1 MKVGRFIRRL
11 FCACPRRHLCGKIL
25 PGLIILILFA
35 SASAAS
41 EKNDP
46 ITIYAP
52 ATPTSIPL
60 IIAAENLPGTRVHI
74 FVNHSQAHCLFLRD
88 EISIL
93 STGLSVGVS
102 FYRQQIPVVILNSYV
117 SGLTYLVARK
127 KNISGFDDLKGEKIY
142 LPFPGCPVEET
153 TRYFIE
159 QEKLRWKEDVQIGY
173 TDPDAAL
180 RLLQN
185 GRINAAAIPEPFAS
199 LAGGV
204 PGIHVSMSYKELW
217 ARHTGV
223 GIGYPQIG
231 LFAKRDWAENNS
243 FYIQRLNHELAK
255 AVEWISSFPEAACEK
270 AGPYFQFSEDLLCSA
285 IRGVAFRSL
294 NSDQLKNEIKNYYQT
309 IGNPLDEDFNEFFYT
324 GPQ

>member
-1 MKVGRFIRRL
+1 MKAGRIFHRFICTFL
-11 FCACPRRHLCGKIL
+11 KRHPWGRIL
-25 PGLIILILFA
+25 PSLIIIILFA
-35 SASAAS
+35 SDSASS
-41 EKNDP
+41 GKQDS
-46 ITIYAP
+46 IKIYAP

-60 IIAAENLPGTRVHI
+60 ILAAQNLPGTRVHI
-74 FVNHSQAHCLFLRD
+74 FVNHSQAHCLFLRN

-102 FYRQQIPVVILNSYV
+102 FYRQQVPVVILNSYV

-127 KNISGFDDLKGEKIY
+127 KKVSAFKDLKGEKIY
-142 LPFPGCPVEET
+142 LPFPGSPVEET

-173 TDPDAAL
+173 ADPDTAAQLLQHGRIAAAAL
-180 RLLQN
+180 
-185 GRINAAAIPEPFAS
+185 PEPFAG
-199 LAGGV
+199 LAARV
-204 PGIHVSMSYKELW
+204 PGIHVSLNYMALW

-223 GIGYPQIG
+223 GTGYPQIG

-243 FYIQRLNHELAK
+243 FYIQRLNHELTK

-270 AGPYFQFSEDLLCSA
+270 ARPYFQFSEDILCSA
-285 IRGVAFRSL
+285 IRNVAFRSL

-309 IGNPLDEDFNEFFYT
+309 IGNPLDEGFNEFFYT